1 MFKTTLIFCLICHI
15 NGFSQK
21 INPSGIQIYSG
32 INSNRIYLQNNMYQ
46 LGIHRITS
54 DRVPLVIGVEF
65 SYHNSKKQ
73 FELAPIGN
81 YEIKS
86 KATLINY
93 SFGVNSF
100 RKSKFNLYWGISL
113 NHVFFNNKLI
123 TDNEKIKELV
133 KGDYQQ
139 GFARLSF
146 LFKPQFYINDYWALY
161 SRINFLKVK
170 NGDANLYVSLG
181 LAYLI
186 NDK

>member
-1 MFKTTLIFCLICHI
+1 MFRTTLIFCLFCYV
-15 NGFSQK
+15 NGFSQD

-32 INSNRIYLQNNMYQ
+32 INSNRSYSQNNMFQ
-46 LGIHRITS
+46 IGIHRITS
-54 DRVPLVIGVEF
+54 HNHPIVLGFEF
-65 SYHNSKKQ
+65 NYHNSKKQ

-86 KATLINY
+86 KATLLNY
-93 SFGVNSF
+93 SLGINSF

-113 NHVFFNNKLI
+113 NHAFFKNKLI
-123 TDNEKIKELV
+123 ADNEKIKELV

-139 GFARLSF
+139 EFARLSF

-161 SRINFLKVK
+161 SRINMFKVK